1 MFSQERQRT
10 VLSLLAKHQK
20 LSVLELERALR
31 ASPATVRRDL
41 RELERRGDVIRV
53 HGGVIHP
60 TYLDGEPSW
69 DQRRRDAVTGKAA
82 IAVRAAELVHPGQTV
97 FIDAGTTCLDVARRL
112 LHRNDVMLFTIS
124 VPVLEAARAARARVI
139 GIGGEYRRATRA
151 LVGGMAMS
159 WLRNLHFDIGF
170 VGGAGLSEQGGVS
183 TTELR
188 EASIKQEVIR
198 RAATPV
204 LVADGSKWDRPV
216 VIRYA
221 AWTDFRIWVTDTLV
235 PKAGVRS
242 IAAKG
247 VKVIVATEK
256 DAT

>member
-1 MFSQERQRT
+1 
-10 VLSLLAKHQK
+10 
-20 LSVLELERALR
+20 
-31 ASPATVRRDL
+31 L

-82 IAVRAAELVHPGQTV
+82 IAVRAAELVRPGQTV

-139 GIGGEYRRATRA
+139 GLGGEYRRVARA
-151 LVGGMAMS
+151 LVGGLAMT

-170 VGGAGLSEQGGVS
+170 IGGTGLSERDGVS
-183 TTELR
+183 TTDLR
-188 EASIKQEVIR
+188 EASLTQEVIR
-198 RAATPV
+198 RAAAPV
-204 LVADGSKWDRPV
+204 LVADGSKWERPV
-216 VIRYA
+216 AIRYA
-221 AWTDFRIWVTDTLV
+221 AWTDFKAWVTDAQV
-235 PKAGVRS
+235 PKTGVRN

-256 DAT
+256 EAT